1 MAGPSGGLPDLQTT
15 LALAS
20 ASSGGNSNEGGNVN
34 DSKRKHECLE
44 CGKHFPT
51 PSKLQRHSFIHMG
64 EKPYNCKQKHECLEC
79 GKRFPTPSKLQR
91 HSFIHTGE
99 KPHNCPH
106 CPKSYSQLVHLKNH
120 LMSHEKQFAAA
131 AAAEQGVVSLPETVG
146 GGELS
151 EGPAVV
157 EVVEEA
163 IQLPDQFKGDKEDD
177 EAGEEET
184 PLKGTSPSGEANHAL
199 AYLC

>member
-20 ASSGGNSNEGGNVN
+20 ASSGGGNINEGGNVN
-34 DSKRKHECLE
+34 DSKR
-44 CGKHFPT
+44 
-51 PSKLQRHSFIHMG
+51 
-64 EKPYNCKQKHECLEC
+64 KHECLEC

-99 KPHNCPH
+99 KPYNCPH

-146 GGELS
+146 RGELS
-151 EGPAVV
+151 EGPAVAV
-157 EVVEEA
+157 EVDEEA
-163 IQLPDQFKGDKEDD
+163 IEIPDQFEGDEEDD
-177 EAGEEET
+177 EAGEEVT
-184 PLKGTSPSGEANHAL
+184 VDPNDLN
-199 AYLC
+199 

>member
-44 CGKHFPT
+44 CGK
-51 PSKLQRHSFIHMG
+51 
-64 EKPYNCKQKHECLEC
+64 
-79 GKRFPTPSKLQR
+79 RFPTPSKLQR

-99 KPHNCPH
+99 KPYNCPH

-131 AAAEQGVVSLPETVG
+131 AAA
-146 GGELS
+146 
-151 EGPAVV
+151 
-157 EVVEEA
+157 
-163 IQLPDQFKGDKEDD
+163 
-177 EAGEEET
+177 
-184 PLKGTSPSGEANHAL
+184 
-199 AYLC
+199 